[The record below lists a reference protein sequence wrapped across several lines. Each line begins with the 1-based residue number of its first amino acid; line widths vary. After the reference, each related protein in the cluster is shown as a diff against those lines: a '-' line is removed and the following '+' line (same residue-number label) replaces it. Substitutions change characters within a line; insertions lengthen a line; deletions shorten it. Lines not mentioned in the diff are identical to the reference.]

1 MSRLRRA
8 GALVR
13 AVAREAR
20 EERLTF
26 MAGSIAYHA
35 FVSLLP
41 FMLVILL
48 LISRIEDQAAA
59 VDALRAMGTYLS
71 PNASGLLTETVTEAT
86 EHTSLSVLGVGV
98 LLWGAIKIFRSLD
111 AAFSSIYDLD
121 DPKGIVDSFRDA
133 GVALGAVGVGLL
145 VAAAIGSVVSFDGGA
160 VGGFLD
166 RVVSTASLV
175 IVFLPLFYL
184 FPDEDVTVREVVPG
198 TVLAAVGW
206 TLLEYLFRY
215 YVAVASVGERYGI
228 VGTILL
234 LVTWL
239 YFSGFVI
246 LIGAAFNAVLAG
258 RSADRSE
265 AGWGEDREAKER
277 APFAE
282 ELETIDDGLAAGRS
296 LTVRVGDDEVT
307 LPPPEEYETNVSA
320 PDRPE
325 KLGGEEVQGHLDMTW
340 ARGREV
346 DGSGAAETDGGGT
359 DPPRDGES

>member
-1 MSRLRRA
+1 MGYFRRA
-8 GALVR
+8 ATLSR

-20 EERLTF
+20 SERLTF

-41 FMLVILL
+41 FLLVVLL

-59 VDALRAMGTYLS
+59 VDALRAIGTYLS
-71 PNASGLLTETVTEAT
+71 PNAGSLVTETVTEAT
-86 EHTSLSVLGVGV
+86 EHSSLSVLGVGV
-98 LLWGAIKIFRSLD
+98 LLCGAIKIFRSLD

-121 DPKGIVDSFRDA
+121 DPKGVVDSIRDA
-133 GVALGAVGVGLL
+133 VVALAAVGVGLL
-145 VAAAIGSVVSFDGGA
+145 VAGVVGSVLSFGDGP
-160 VGGFLD
+160 VGRFLN

-175 IVFLPLFYL
+175 VVFLPLFYR

-198 TVLAAVGW
+198 TVL
-206 TLLEYLFRY
+206 EFLFRY
-215 YVAVASVGERYGI
+215 YVAVVGVGERYGI
-228 VGTILL
+228 LGTVVV

-239 YFSGFVI
+239 YFSGFVV
-246 LIGAAFNAVLAG
+246 LLGAALNAVLAG
-258 RSADRSE
+258 RSADCSE

-277 APFAE
+277 SPFGE
-282 ELETIDDGLAAGRS
+282 ELETIEDGLDAGRS

-307 LPPPEEYETNVSA
+307 LPPPEEYETDVSA

-325 KLGGEEVQGHLDMTW
+325 ELGGEEVEGHLTMTW

-346 DGSGAAETDGGGT
+346 DGTETAGTEVGGET
-359 DPPRDGES
+359 

>member
-8 GALVR
+8 GALAR
-13 AVAREAR
+13 AVVREAR
-20 EERLTF
+20 AERLTF

-71 PNASGLLTETVTEAT
+71 PNAGGLLTETVTEAT

-121 DPKGIVDSFRDA
+121 DPKGLVDSFRDA

-145 VAAAIGSVVSFDGGA
+145 VAAAIGSVFSFGDGA

-166 RVVSTASLV
+166 RVVSTTSLAV
-175 IVFLPLFYL
+175 VFLPLFYL

-198 TVLAAVGW
+198 TVFAAVGW

-228 VGTILL
+228 LGTVLL

-246 LIGAAFNAVLAG
+246 LVGAALNAVLAG
-258 RSADRSE
+258 RSADCSE
-265 AGWGEDREAKER
+265 AGWGEDREAK
-277 APFAE
+277 AHTPFAE
-282 ELETIDDGLAAGRS
+282 GLETIEDALAAGQS
-296 LTVRVGDDEVT
+296 LTVTVGGDEVR
-307 LPPPEEYETNVSA
+307 LPPPEEYETDVSA
-320 PDRPE
+320 PDRPDE
-325 KLGGEEVQGHLDMTW
+325 LGGEEVEGHLDMTW
-340 ARGREV
+340 SRGRDV
-346 DGSGAAETDGGGT
+346 DSGETARPDGGPDAAG
-359 DPPRDGES
+359 DGDT